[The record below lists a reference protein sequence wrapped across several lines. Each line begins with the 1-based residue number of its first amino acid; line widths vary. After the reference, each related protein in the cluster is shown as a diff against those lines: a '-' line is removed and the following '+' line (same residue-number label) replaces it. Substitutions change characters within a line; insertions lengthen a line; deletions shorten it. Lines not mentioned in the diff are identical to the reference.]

1 MFINQPTRSPNQ
13 LNQNMSINQALAS
26 SISQIVDDRLK
37 NSFEIRDNVL
47 SQMHQS
53 LEAVASLLR
62 GKFCNNYTIILNDH
76 LKTANTNTAV
86 VNLVL
91 INFGF

>member
-1 MFINQPTRSPNQ
+1 
-13 LNQNMSINQALAS
+13 MSINQALAS

-53 LEAVASLLR
+53 LEAVASLLC
-62 GKFCNNYTIILNDH
+62 GKLINNYVQSTLFSMTI
-76 LKTANTNTAV
+76 
-86 VNLVL
+86 
-91 INFGF
+91 

>member
-1 MFINQPTRSPNQ
+1 
-13 LNQNMSINQALAS
+13 MSINQALAS

-62 GKFCNNYTIILNDH
+62 GKFCKNYTIILNDH

>member
-1 MFINQPTRSPNQ
+1 
-13 LNQNMSINQALAS
+13 MSINQALAS

-62 GKFCNNYTIILNDH
+62 GK
-76 LKTANTNTAV
+76 
-86 VNLVL
+86 
-91 INFGF
+91 

>member
-1 MFINQPTRSPNQ
+1 
-13 LNQNMSINQALAS
+13 MSINQALAS

-62 GKFCNNYTIILNDH
+62 GKLCNNYTIYSFLNDH
-76 LKTANTNTAV
+76 
-86 VNLVL
+86 
-91 INFGF
+91 I

>member
-1 MFINQPTRSPNQ
+1 
-13 LNQNMSINQALAS
+13 MSINQALAS

-62 GKFCNNYTIILNDH
+62 GKLINNYTIYSFLNDH

-91 INFGF
+91 ITLVSN

>member
-1 MFINQPTRSPNQ
+1 
-13 LNQNMSINQALAS
+13 MSINQALAS

-62 GKFCNNYTIILNDH
+62 GKLTIIQSTLFSM
-76 LKTANTNTAV
+76 T
-86 VNLVL
+86 
-91 INFGF
+91 I

>member
-1 MFINQPTRSPNQ
+1 
-13 LNQNMSINQALAS
+13 MSINQALAS

-62 GKFCNNYTIILNDH
+62 GKLINNYVQSTLFSMTILIQQTRTQLLSIL
-76 LKTANTNTAV
+76 
-86 VNLVL
+86 
-91 INFGF
+91 F